1 LVWWNLPSKSDFL
14 HTIENSKIFAY
25 IAKYLTINKEN
36 MFLYIFV
43 VSVVASVLGFVIT
56 KDDSW
61 LADKDGKYAK
71 GRGASLAGF
80 IAFII
85 SILIAVL

>member
-1 LVWWNLPSKSDFL
+1 
-14 HTIENSKIFAY
+14 
-25 IAKYLTINKEN
+25 